1 MSDRK
6 DKASAY
12 WPRTLI
18 WHQNTCRCANFYT
31 VWWAGLKL
39 LIRQWGQYSSADQWD
54 GCGSPWSLLYMD
66 RVEWGPLIS
75 VFTKWWFTLQKAS
88 SFKVHI
94 LHLVP
99 QGACFER
106 AAQASVSPV
115 CPCWRQTVPIKDL
128 VHRGFHDLLLVSLQW
143 RNLPLASFLWPVSD
157 PSSGNIQWSSM

>member
-1 MSDRK
+1 M
-6 DKASAY
+6 
-12 WPRTLI
+12 
-18 WHQNTCRCANFYT
+18 
-31 VWWAGLKL
+31 
-39 LIRQWGQYSSADQWD
+39 ADQWD

-94 LHLVP
+94 LHLAP

-106 AAQASVSPV
+106 AAQASASPV
-115 CPCWRQTVPIKDL
+115 CPRWLRTVPIKDL

-143 RNLPLASFLWPVSD
+143 CNLPLASFCDQSLIKFWEYPVELHVEEWDQLHSFLKNEPELIFFFLFYFKID
-157 PSSGNIQWSSM
+157 FENRVG